1 MGGGVARLST
11 VQLGAGLP
19 VGWWR
24 GTPKHCTARLKNV
37 NKNYYIAEAKII
49 ICNILISCA
58 LIYLLV

>member
-1 MGGGVARLST
+1 MN
-11 VQLGAGLP
+11 QID
-19 VGWWR
+19 GWWR